1 MQADRGRGSALGGCH
16 LWRTVLLMFLCKG
29 KMQAN
34 TCPFEAKQQ
43 QKSEYITATCS
54 TGFIPFF
61 TKLVLLLLL

>member
-43 QKSEYITATCS
+43 QQKNIFRRLESEYITATRS
-54 TGFIPFF
+54 TGFIPF
-61 TKLVLLLLL
+61 V